1 MSEEMTEAP
10 IPPEQ
15 HNKKLL
21 TLLVVIALILAVLM
35 IGLVLAALGFLLY
48 GLVTAKLGGSII
60 GVVGCVISFGL
71 LFGVFRLVINIIRR
85 QTPGQDDKQANV
97 ATGNQTYLKVK
108 EELSKRYERAKHG
121 EY

>member
-1 MSEEMTEAP
+1 MEEGVEAAKS
-10 IPPEQ
+10 PEQ

-21 TLLVVIALILAVLM
+21 TLLLVITLILAVLM

-60 GVVGCVISFGL
+60 GVVACVISFGL
-71 LFGVFRLVINIIRR
+71 LFGLFRLVINIIRR
-85 QTPGQDDKQANV
+85 QTPGQDDRSA
-97 ATGNQTYLKVK
+97 AWTIGSQTYLKVK
-108 EELSKRYERAKHG
+108 EELSTRYERARNG